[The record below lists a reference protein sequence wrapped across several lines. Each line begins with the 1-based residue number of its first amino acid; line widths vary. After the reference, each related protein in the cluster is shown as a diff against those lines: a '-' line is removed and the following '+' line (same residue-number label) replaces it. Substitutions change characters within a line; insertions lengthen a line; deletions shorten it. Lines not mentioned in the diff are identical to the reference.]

1 MIRTL
6 RFTKGSHKDIAIL
19 VPNKDFNEAQIRR
32 AYIDPLKAQ
41 GISEDDIIAISLDLT
56 DQDTAPVTL
65 IKESMI
71 TIEALFLKCKTTRV
85 IVCHTQYFKWLT
97 KAQKVETSYGYPMKS
112 PMYPDI
118 MVFASVT
125 PSILFTKPNYIQYLN
140 LSLKA
145 VAYHVAGKTNMFSAS
160 VLTNVEY
167 PSSIS
172 EITDALNA
180 LYKYTAL
187 TCDVET
193 FGLQVNLAGLGTI
206 SFAWDEHSG
215 ISFPIGLGDTKDINR
230 IRMMLK
236 FFLAHYKG
244 KLIFHNAPYDIKVL
258 VWELWMRDSADYVG
272 MLEGLDILYRD
283 MDDTKILSYLATN
296 STTGNDLK
304 LKNQAFEFAG
314 NYAIEIADIL
324 AYTKE
329 EVMEY
334 NVIDAVCTWYV
345 YHKHRATVFQ
355 TQEAIYQDIFK
366 PALKVIT
373 CMELVGVPLNYD
385 KVQLLDAKLK
395 QVVAKYHM
403 RLSKD
408 PVIIGFEKILREDAA
423 AAHTARLKQ
432 KVITAADYADLEF
445 NPGSPKQMR
454 MLLFEHLEL
463 PVQGKTH
470 GGSSSTDGKTLQ
482 RLIVHPEV
490 RGITPVVKLLENIAE
505 LHKASKILE
514 AFVPAFLDRTCVK
527 NGWHH
532 LMGSFNLGGTV
543 SGRLS
548 SSGPNLTN
556 IPATGSDYAKMVK
569 ECFEPPPGWIFCG
582 ADFSSLEDRISAL
595 QTKDP
600 NKIKIYTDGYD
611 GHCLRAFAYFGGQ
624 MSDIGLALD
633 LAPPKDHPDIIN
645 SIETKYPDLRQAS
658 KSPTF
663 ALTYQGTWRTLVKNF
678 GFSEDEAKSIEKN
691 YHQLYSVSD
700 DWVNERIEKA
710 SVEGYVELAFG
721 LRLRTPILPKTVLKS
736 RRTLPYQAQK
746 EIKTVGNAFG
756 QSYGLLNTRAGNEFM
771 ERVWASKWRYCVLP
785 IMQIHDSLYFIAVD
799 NIQCLEW
806 VNNNLIECMEWN
818 MLPEIQHP
826 TVGLEATLEV
836 FHPSWAESVK
846 IPNKAD
852 QRTIR
857 KAVSTLLLQK

>member
-1 MIRTL
+1 MIRNL

-19 VPNKDFNEAQIRR
+19 VPNKDFNKAQIKK
-32 AYIDPLKAQ
+32 AYITPLKAQ
-41 GISEDDIIAISLDLT
+41 GIPEDDIIVITIELN
-56 DQDTAPVTL
+56 DQDNAPVSV
-65 IKESMI
+65 IKEAMI

-85 IVCHTQYFKWLT
+85 IVCQSQYFKWFT
-97 KAQKVETSYGYPMKS
+97 KVGKVESNYGYPLQSKL
-112 PMYPDI
+112 YPNQTF
-118 MVFASVT
+118 FASVP
-125 PSILFTKPNYIQYLN
+125 PSILFSKPNYIQFLN

-145 VAYHVAGKTNMFSAS
+145 VADHVAGRVNMFSAS
-160 VLTNVEY
+160 VLTDVEY
-167 PSSIS
+167 PENIS
-172 EITDALNA
+172 DITDALNA
-180 LYKYTAL
+180 LYKHTAL

-206 SFAWDEHSG
+206 AFAWDEHSG
-215 ISFPIGLGDTKDINR
+215 VSFPIGLGRGDINR

-236 FFLAHYKG
+236 FFLTHYRG
-244 KLIFHNAPYDIKVL
+244 KLIFHNATYDIKVL
-258 VWELWMRDSADYVG
+258 VWELWMKDPADYIG

-296 STTGNDLK
+296 STTGNNLK

-314 NYAIEIADIL
+314 NYAIEITNIL

-334 NVIDAVCTWYV
+334 NVIDCVCTWFV
-345 YHKHRATVFQ
+345 YHKHRGTIFN
-355 TQEAIYQDIFK
+355 TQEDLYQNIFK

-373 CMELVGVPLNYD
+373 QMELVGVPLNYD
-385 KVQLLDAKLK
+385 KVKILDTKLK
-395 QVVAKYHM
+395 QIVAKYAL

-408 PVIIGFEKILREDAA
+408 PIIQVFTKILRENAA
-423 AAHTARLKQ
+423 TEHTARLKK
-432 KVITAADYADLEF
+432 KVITAADYAHLEF

-454 MLLFEHLEL
+454 MLMFEHLEL
-463 PVQGKTH
+463 PTQGKTPS
-470 GGSSSTDGKTLQ
+470 GAFSTDGKTLN
-482 RLIVHPEV
+482 RLIVHPDV
-490 RGITPVVKLLENIAE
+490 RGITPVVKLLGNIAE

-514 AFVPAFLDRTCVK
+514 AFVPAFLNRTCIK

-556 IPATGSDYAKMVK
+556 IPSTGSDYAKMVK
-569 ECFEPPPGWIFCG
+569 ECFCPPKGWIFCG
-582 ADFSSLEDRISAL
+582 ADFASLEDRISAL

-600 NKIKIYTDGYD
+600 NKLKIYTDGYD
-611 GHCLRAFAYFGGQ
+611 GHCLRAFAYFGSQ

-633 LAPPKDHPDIIN
+633 QNPSSDHPAIIN
-645 SIETKYPDLRQAS
+645 SIETKYPDFRQDS

-678 GFSEDEAKSIEKN
+678 GFSEDEAMSIEKN
-691 YHQLYSVSD
+691 YHELYSVSD
-700 DWVNERIEKA
+700 EWVDNRVERA

-736 RRTLPYQAQK
+736 SRTLPYQAQK

-756 QSYGLLNTRAGNEFM
+756 QSYGLLNTRAGNGFM
-771 ERVWASKWRYCVLP
+771 ERVWASKWRYSVLP
-785 IMQIHDSLYFIAVD
+785 IMQIHDSLYFIIAD
-799 NIQCLEW
+799 NVECLEW

-852 QRTIR
+852 QLTIK
-857 KAVSTLLLQK
+857 KAVSKLRK